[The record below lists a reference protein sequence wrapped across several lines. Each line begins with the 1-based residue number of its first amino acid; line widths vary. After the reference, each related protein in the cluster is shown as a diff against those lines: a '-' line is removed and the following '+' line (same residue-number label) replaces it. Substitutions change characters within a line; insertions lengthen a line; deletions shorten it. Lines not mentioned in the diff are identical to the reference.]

1 MENNATKIHL
11 EELKRREETNTK
23 LIRELR
29 EENKRLIDAQNSLP
43 PAIDQ
48 AEYRTL
54 RKTVKLIEKEKNKL
68 SELNELLKQQAK
80 EKDVLI
86 GKLNIYN
93 IENSL
98 NVGIQDQKGKVNFF
112 IKQKPINEQIKQI
125 QDAMTKTKQHSQI
138 MIRDRDNQINILN
151 VNI

>member
-112 IKQKPINEQIKQI
+112 IK
-125 QDAMTKTKQHSQI
+125 
-138 MIRDRDNQINILN
+138 
-151 VNI
+151 